1 MDLFPGGNVPLR
13 SLPHD
18 VPVGGRRR
26 SLTLGEKGSQYQARE
41 TSAVLHLPAEFIQET
56 DTGQRL
62 SAGVKAAF
70 PQLIHGYP
78 EKVKGGGGTR
88 KRLFLCLLLV
98 TGAAGVEVG
107 WGWGRKE
114 AAANS
119 SLSEYGVWRWG
130 RSWKQ
135 RLWKR
140 TPRLL
145 GNRRRFRVSFLEL
158 LMKNKKLSSC
168 QQHHYIY
175 SPSENCHFSKPLIEA
190 VNPIL

>member
-1 MDLFPGGNVPLR
+1 M
-13 SLPHD
+13 SLPG
-18 VPVGGRRR
+18 PFPTMPQCTRR

-41 TSAVLHLPAEFIQET
+41 KPAELHLPAEFIQET
-56 DTGQRL
+56 DTGHRR

-70 PQLIHGYP
+70 PQLTRGYP

-98 TGAAGVEVG
+98 TGVAGVEVG

-114 AAANS
+114 AAANR
-119 SLSEYGVWRWG
+119 SLSEYGVWGWG

-140 TPRLL
+140 MPGPL
-145 GNRRRFRVSFLEL
+145 GSRRFRVSFLESL
-158 LMKNKKLSSC
+158 TKNKKLSSY
-168 QQHHYIY
+168 QQHDYIY
-175 SPSENCHFSKPLIEA
+175 SPSENCHFS
-190 VNPIL
+190 NP